1 MFGININQQAIKL
14 SNRAKILNI
23 IAEKE
28 EVTKQE
34 ISDTLDLSVPT
45 VINNVNE
52 LIEEGLVEEAGVA
65 KSTGGRKPM
74 IIRFKPHARFSIGV
88 DISPN
93 RLKLVLVNLYC
104 EILYEYSEEI
114 KDFNFESIIEKV
126 YSIIEDVLKNREID
140 RSLILGVG
148 FSLPGLVD
156 EEKLVLENAPNL
168 NVKNFDF
175 KYYEDRYGMPIY
187 IENEANVAAIGEM
200 NLGAAKGQSNVVY
213 ISVTEG
219 IGTGIIIQNHLY
231 KSTSKWAGEFGHMR
245 ITDEKL
251 RCNCGRTGCWELYAS
266 ERSLINQFN
275 TKSDNKIKELGE
287 FFNLVKSGDEYAN
300 DVLNRYLSYLAVG
313 IENIILAL
321 SPEHIIIG
329 GEVSEYEDIY
339 RERLWE
345 KLKQESSFYG
355 IEEIKIG
362 FSKLRGRASVLGAS
376 TLAIQNLFTFDKK
389 TI

>member
-1 MFGININQQAIKL
+1 MFGIHIDQQTIKL
-14 SNRAKILNI
+14 SNRVKILNI
-23 IAEKE
+23 IAEKGE
-28 EVTKQE
+28 ITKQE

-52 LIEEGLVEEAGVA
+52 LIEDGLVEEAGVA

-74 IIRFKPHARFSIGV
+74 IIRFKPDARFSIGV

-93 RLKLVLVNLYC
+93 KLKLVLVNLYC

-114 KDFNFESIIEKV
+114 RDFNFKDIIDKV
-126 YSIIEDVLKNREID
+126 YNIIEDVLKSRGID
-140 RSLILGVG
+140 RSMILGVG

-156 EEKLVLENAPNL
+156 EERLVLENAPNL

-175 KYYEDRYGMPIY
+175 KDYENRYGMPIY

-200 NLGAAKGQSNVVY
+200 TLGAAKGQSNVVY
-213 ISVTEG
+213 ISITEG

-275 TKSDNKIKELGE
+275 TRSDNKIKELGQ
-287 FFNLVKSGDEYAN
+287 FFNLAASGSRDAA
-300 DVLNRYLSYLAVG
+300 DVLDRYLSYLAVG

-321 SPEHIIIG
+321 SPEYIIIG
-329 GEVSEYEDIY
+329 GEVSEYENIY
-339 RERLWE
+339 REELQK

-355 IEEIKIG
+355 IEGIKIG